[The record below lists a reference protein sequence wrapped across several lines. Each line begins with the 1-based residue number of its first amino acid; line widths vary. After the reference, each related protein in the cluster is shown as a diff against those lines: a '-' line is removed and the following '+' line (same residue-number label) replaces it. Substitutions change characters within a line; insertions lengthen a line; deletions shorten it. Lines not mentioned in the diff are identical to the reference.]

1 MLPRPR
7 RPHDQLLRPSTL
19 VSTIVAGIGGF
30 IIGHILWLIGISI
43 ATSAYRVNFWVLV
56 LAALIA
62 VAAGVVGWLAWQTYQ
77 RKRLVW
83 AAFLACLPISPVVFT
98 LIVLGVTYL

>member
-1 MLPRPR
+1 MS
-7 RPHDQLLRPSTL
+7 PSA
-19 VSTIVAGIGGF
+19 IVAAIGGF
-30 IIGHILWLIGISI
+30 VIGHILWLVGISI

-62 VAAGVVGWLAWQTYQ
+62 VASAVVGWLARRLYQ
-77 RKRLVW
+77 RKRLVP